1 MPDCL
6 AEQHGKYLIIE
17 GVRFAYGH
25 GQVLAALGSN
35 ANYAAYRREH
45 GERAA
50 RATELGQAISYRF
63 KRDAKGWRVFV
74 STRMMD
80 VPVVTDRRRG
90 ALGVDLN
97 ADHLAVADT
106 DASGNCIN
114 AWRVPLV
121 TYGKNTN
128 QAEALIG
135 DAVAGVVRYA

>member
-1 MPDCL
+1 M
-6 AEQHGKYLIIE
+6 
-17 GVRFAYGH
+17 
-25 GQVLAALGSN
+25 
-35 ANYAAYRREH
+35 RE
-45 GERAA
+45 
-50 RATELGQAISYRF
+50 
-63 KRDAKGWRVFV
+63 
-74 STRMMD
+74 

-90 ALGVDLN
+90 AIGVDLN

-135 DAVAGVVRYA
+135 DAVASVRAVRAGSWKTHRHREAGLPAEEGCLGGGVPSLQPDAVELQLRQDQGVLPVPRLPSGS